1 MAEWRTIPQYSTY
14 HAALFE
20 GEQLIRVHPIP
31 FDDKREADRAVSRLN
46 SRDDKGGNDT

>member
-1 MAEWRTIPQYSTY
+1 MPEWRTIPQYSTY

-20 GEQLIRVHPIP
+20 GEHLIRVHPIP

-46 SRDDKGGNDT
+46 AHETPGD